1 MRKSSPEP
9 SGESGLETS
18 FWGGGSGSGL
28 GGVGEGVFGVGG
40 SCRRDGG
47 AEEGVYVVSSLLKSL
62 LVGVETM
69 VKRLRRGEREE
80 KTAERETMFYSR
92 RT

>member
-1 MRKSSPEP
+1 M
-9 SGESGLETS
+9 
-18 FWGGGSGSGL
+18 
-28 GGVGEGVFGVGG
+28 GGVEEGVFWFGG
-40 SCRRDGG
+40 SCRREGG
-47 AEEGVYVVSSLLKSL
+47 AGEGVYVVSSLLKSL

-69 VKRLRRGEREE
+69 VDRWRRGEREE

>member
-1 MRKSSPEP
+1 M
-9 SGESGLETS
+9 
-18 FWGGGSGSGL
+18 
-28 GGVGEGVFGVGG
+28 
-40 SCRRDGG
+40 
-47 AEEGVYVVSSLLKSL
+47 VSSLLKSL

-69 VKRLRRGEREE
+69 VERWRRGEREE

>member
-9 SGESGLETS
+9 SGESGLGSS
-18 FWGGGSGSGL
+18 FWERGSVSGL
-28 GGVGEGVFGVGG
+28 GGVGDGAFGVGG
-40 SCRRDGG
+40 SCRREGG

-69 VKRLRRGEREE
+69 VERWRRGEREE